1 MIRFEKVTKRYISR
15 EARKTIVSNLTLA
28 LPTDRNVAVIGRNGA
43 GKSTLLR
50 MISGAILPDSG
61 RITRTNR
68 VSWQL
73 GLGAGVSARLTGEQ
87 NTRFMARLY
96 GEDSERL
103 LAFVEDFAE
112 LGANMRLPVG
122 TYSSGMRARLT
133 FALSMGID
141 FDVYLI
147 DELTAVGDA
156 AFRKKC
162 TEVFAEKVGK
172 AHLLMVSHSMG
183 SLKKLC
189 QSGIVM
195 EAGKLTYYDNIEE
208 AIDYYEKMIGVDTS
222 ED

>member
-1 MIRFEKVTKRYISR
+1 MIRFENVTKRYISR
-15 EARKTIVSNLTLA
+15 EARKTIVANLSMT
-28 LPTDRNVAVIGRNGA
+28 LPTDRNVAVMGRNGA

-61 RITRTNR
+61 RIVRTSR

-73 GLGAGVSARLTGEQ
+73 GLSAGVSGALTGAQ

-96 GEDSERL
+96 GEDADRL
-103 LAFVEDFAE
+103 LAFVEDFSE
-112 LGANMRLPVG
+112 LGQSMRLPVS
-122 TYSSGMRARLT
+122 TYSSGMRARLN

-156 AFRKKC
+156 SFRRKC
-162 TEVFAEKVGK
+162 TEVFAQKIGR
-172 AHLLMVSHSMG
+172 AHLIMVSHNLG
-183 SLKKLC
+183 SLRKLC
-189 QSGIVM
+189 QTGLVL
-195 EAGKLTYYDNIEE
+195 EAGKLHYFEDVEE
-208 AIDYYEKMIGVDTS
+208 AVEHYQSMIGPDDS

>member
-1 MIRFEKVTKRYISR
+1 MIRFENVTKRYISR
-15 EARKTIVSNLTLA
+15 EARKTIVANLTLA

-50 MISGAILPDSG
+50 MISGAILPDAG
-61 RITRTNR
+61 RIIRTNR

-73 GLGAGVSARLTGEQ
+73 GLGAGVNSRLTGEQ